1 MDKVFFIICCCY
13 YYYKYNCG

>member
-1 MDKVFFIICCCY
+1 VDKVFFIICCCY